1 MHTHANEAGTT
12 VEPASRRR
20 DEIDERPRPDG
31 VVRAP
36 TSGALLRRYGPTALV
51 TGASEGIGRAFA
63 VALARH
69 GFELVL
75 VARSEDRLRTLAAEL
90 ATAFGATVHVVPADL
105 SLPGATRALVEA
117 QRGRSIGLVVAA
129 AGFGS
134 VGAFLEKEID
144 AESGMVDLNC
154 RSVVE
159 LAHGFGGRMADAGRG
174 GIVLFGSLVGFSG
187 APRSATYAATKG
199 FVQGFAEGLAVELR
213 PHGVDVLS
221 VAPGPVASGFA
232 TRAGMRL
239 DFSQTP
245 ATVAAGALAAIGRTT
260 TVRPGAL
267 SKLLGWS
274 LGMLPRRGRVRV
286 LGQLMKGLTAAP
298 TPAGPVRRAHGGR

>member
-1 MHTHANEAGTT
+1 MNSVAKIEATT
-12 VEPASRRR
+12 VEPARRRRTEGVEGSARKAAVPASRRGGLY
-20 DEIDERPRPDG
+20 E
-31 VVRAP
+31 
-36 TSGALLRRYGPTALV
+36 RYGPTALV

-63 VALARH
+63 QALARD

-75 VARSEDRLRTLAAEL
+75 VSRNEGRLRTLASELEAE
-90 ATAFGATVHVVPADL
+90 FGATVHVLPYDL
-105 SLPGATRALVEA
+105 AVPGASRALVEA
-117 QRGRSIGLVVAA
+117 TDGRAIGLVVAA

-134 VGAFLEKEID
+134 VGAFLEKPIGE
-144 AESGMVDLNC
+144 ESAMVDLNC

-159 LAHGFGGRMADAGRG
+159 LAHGFGERMVGAGRG

-199 FVQGFAEGLAVELR
+199 FVQSFAEGLAAELR

-221 VAPGPVASGFA
+221 VAPGPVESGFA
-232 TRAGMRL
+232 ARAGMRL
-239 DFSQTP
+239 AFSQTP

-267 SKLLGWS
+267 SKMLGWS

-286 LGQLMKGLTAAP
+286 LGELMKGMTAVAP
-298 TPAGPVRRAHGGR
+298 RPGPGLPDRRGS